1 MHPNL
6 VGLLVSI
13 GVILLLFSRE
23 LFGYL
28 REKQIERRNSSKCH
42 GERCGEFGWTVA
54 RQDAESC
61 HARCI
66 KCGWLS
72 HFHIREW
79 REVTRR

>member
-6 VGLLVSI
+6 VGLLVFV

-23 LFGYL
+23 LFAYARQKHITRKGPPN
-28 REKQIERRNSSKCH
+28 RCR
-42 GERCGEFGWTVA
+42 ERCGEFGWTVA

-61 HARCI
+61 HALCI

-72 HFHIREW
+72 HFDIREW